1 MKKTSLMRALCVA
14 GVMAAA
20 AGMAQ
25 ADAIFY
31 PDGTHVELGVNA
43 VENGLADSV
52 LARSSTTAPDST
64 TLASLGVTSD
74 QSTVLASSDDMSID
88 TTTLGAGPMMSS
100 SPTRMSTTTV
110 TTTTPVYVFPNINFD
125 RHTVLTQPHPMMSGM
140 RHFDSDRTAL
150 LSTPMENTAAATF
163 DSPTRAGEA
172 STMTGGAPNMV
183 TDNERVGVVEMNT
196 VPPSIIAPSTTVLG
210 AGPAVIIEP
219 NTTTLGAGPS
229 NLIDPNTGS
238 QMPNWNSSSQCD
250 SSNLHCQYLPN

>member
-20 AGMAQ
+20 AGMSQ

-52 LARSSTTAPDST
+52 LARSSMTAPDAT

-74 QSTVLASSDDMSID
+74 QSTVLASSDDMGID

-125 RHTVLTQPHPMMSGM
+125 RHTVLTHPHPMMSSM
-140 RHFDSDRTAL
+140 RDFGADRTAL

-172 STMTGGAPNMV
+172 STMTSGAPNLV
-183 TDNERVGVVEMNT
+183 TDNERVGVVNT
-196 VPPSIIAPSTTVLG
+196 VPPSIVTPSTTVLG
-210 AGPAVIIEP
+210 AGPAVIVEP
-219 NTTTLGAGPS
+219 STTTLGAGPS
-229 NLIDPNTGS
+229 NMIDPNTGS
-238 QMPNWNSSSQCD
+238 QSPSWNSPSQCD